1 MQTYIDMGAVLTWG
15 GMSIPKDPKNAEYAE
30 ALAMVAI
37 GTAEIV
43 AYEKPAPTDADRDA
57 AKQVIDAA
65 AERCRLQWITG
76 GSGQV
81 MVYQAKRDEA
91 ARYLAEGGDPAGYPI
106 LSASVGIEAADMAG
120 VAALVA
126 GTTAVWT
133 NIAASIER
141 LRLGAKKSAGAA
153 TTWEEINTALN
164 VNWPTQ

>member
-65 AERCRLQWITG
+65 AERCRLQWITPG
-76 GSGQV
+76 AGQA
-81 MVYQAKRDEA
+81 MVYLEKRAEA
-91 ARYLAEGGDPAGYPI
+91 DRYVASGGAGEYPI
-106 LSASVGIEAADMAG
+106 LSASVGVEAVDVAG

-141 LRLGAKKSAGAA
+141 LRLVAKKSAGAA